1 MLHVAAVWV
10 FLIIAVLFSCDSNNL
25 PNRGPFQLAPPTAT
39 KIVVAA
45 DIHTLFESQHSILD
59 SLSFDFNQ
67 DGHPDYVFLLKHTSE
82 KQLKHD
88 TKAPKR
94 IVVMIESIMD
104 GRLRLTERNHRIL
117 YPLHYHQKE
126 KDSYVGINKS
136 GRFFQIIQSWTD
148 QLLYKRLITFEY
160 NKSHKRW
167 FLYNDRLESYPTNQA
182 NQPKIL
188 QKTNQGTAFSSF
200 DIFQE

>member
-1 MLHVAAVWV
+1 L
-10 FLIIAVLFSCDSNNL
+10 
-25 PNRGPFQLAPPTAT
+25 QY
-39 KIVVAA
+39 
-45 DIHTLFESQHSILD
+45 SILD

-82 KQLKHD
+82 NQLKHD
-88 TKAPKR
+88 AKAPKR
-94 IVVMIESIMD
+94 IVVMIESISD

-117 YPLHYHQKE
+117 YPLYYHQKE

-148 QLLYKRLITFEY
+148 QLQYKRSVTFEY
-160 NKSHKRW
+160 NQSYKHW
-167 FLYNDRLESYPTNQA
+167 TLYNDRLESCPVNQA
-182 NQPKIL
+182 NQTTIL
-188 QKTNQGTAFSSF
+188 QKTTQGTSFSSF